1 MVDNI
6 VKEEKRVQSVTR
18 KLTNHF
24 LNRDKDKVNFK
35 SASAANLVSKQVKK
49 INQTAKVNH

>member
-24 LNRDKDKVNFK
+24 LNRDKVNFK